1 MKNRIFKDF
10 GIKVVSV
17 FFAIIIWMLIVN
29 IDDYII
35 TRQINNIEV
44 EIINSE
50 AITSND
56 KVFEVVEGKSV
67 NIVIK
72 GKRSV
77 VEYLKS
83 GDFKAVADMSKL
95 SVTNA
100 VQIVITPVDGS
111 ISSDITISCVD
122 NMMIVEIEDKIEKQ
136 LPVTVTTTDKP
147 HTDYAVGDKTTSPNM
162 VVVSGPESIV
172 SKLQEARVEIS
183 VDGAK
188 DDFTELVE
196 PKFYDGNGELV
207 ESTNIECNVNKVE
220 VSIEILKTKTVRVE
234 LDTVGDTRE
243 GYEVISVD
251 YQPTEIKLVGVEETL
266 QGIDAILI
274 SDIDISDLYDSTEI
288 AIDISDYLPEGIK
301 IADGTEQIM
310 VKIVIEKLKTIELS
324 FAKTDIILAND
335 FDGYEY
341 DVVVDDNLIMQIIG
355 LSEVVS
361 DITIEDMK
369 PSVDVNGLGVGS
381 YSLELLCEEIEGVK
395 VLNNINITIT
405 VKKK

>member
-1 MKNRIFKDF
+1 MRNRIFKDF
-10 GIKVVSV
+10 GIKIVSV
-17 FFAIIIWMLIVN
+17 FFAIIIWMVIVN
-29 IDDYII
+29 VDDYII

-56 KVFEVVEGKSV
+56 KVFEVVEGKTV

-83 GDFKAVADMSKL
+83 VDFKAVADMSKL

-111 ISSDITISCVD
+111 ISSDVTISCVD

-147 HTDYAVGDKTTSPNM
+147 HADYAVGDKSATPNM

-172 SKLQEARVEIS
+172 SKLQEARVVVS

-188 DDFTELVE
+188 DNFTELIE

-207 ESTNIECNVNKVE
+207 ESANIECNVLKVE
-220 VSIEILKTKTVRVE
+220 VSIEILKTKTVPVK
-234 LDTVGDTRE
+234 LNTMGDTRD
-243 GYEVISVD
+243 GYQVISVD
-251 YQPTEIKLVGVEETL
+251 YQPTEIKLVGAEDVL
-266 QGIDAILI
+266 QSISDISI

-288 AIDISDYLPEGIK
+288 AIDVSDYLPEGVK

-324 FAKTDIILAND
+324 FSKDDIGLENAID
-335 FDGYEY
+335 EY
-341 DVVVDDNLIMQIIG
+341 DYEIVVDDNLIIQMLG
-355 LSEVVS
+355 LA
-361 DITIEDMK
+361 DIVLGVTIEDLK
-369 PSVDVNGLGVGS
+369 PSIDVNGFGVGS
-381 YSLELLCEEIEGVK
+381 YNVEISYKDLNGVTI
-395 VLNNINITIT
+395 LNDINITLT